1 MAGFL
6 AKPLKREPLRNC
18 LERFLGPV
26 PGEPT
31 FDHYG
36 QLDQDRLLDV
46 VGQDPEVAREVIQSF
61 LKDFLHGRQELREAL
76 DRDAV
81 QKARRAAHTLK
92 SKSNYLGAVRMG
104 KVCEA
109 LEQSCERHEREKI
122 AYLRGVLEEESEPLR
137 EQLGLVLENI
147 IQKTDD

>member
-1 MAGFL
+1 
-6 AKPLKREPLRNC
+6 
-18 LERFLGPV
+18 
-26 PGEPT
+26 
-31 FDHYG
+31 
-36 QLDQDRLLDV
+36 
-46 VGQDPEVAREVIQSF
+46 
-61 LKDFLHGRQELREAL
+61 
-76 DRDAV
+76 
-81 QKARRAAHTLK
+81 
-92 SKSNYLGAVRMG
+92 MG